1 MTNPSQ
7 GAPPSASAGPSS
19 PAGASAPAGPSTPTA
34 PSAPAAPAAHAPKPG
49 VATLSRE
56 LADFLVELSITLN
69 KHAIYPESHPLL
81 HGAVDGVANRL
92 GTLFVGDRESL
103 SIGVARRQL
112 IIEGVATD
120 PLNAVLKELAT
131 RLHAHHVGAVKFIRG
146 IGREELGN
154 ALAAL
159 AVDPVRSQTPI
170 GLDIERV
177 GELWP
182 HVRFFPLT
190 YDRLQ
195 LIEDDPADEQSTD
208 HMAAG
213 RATQLWIGLARAA
226 LVSDTSGPGEKRR
239 EAADDNTSLEPAT
252 VARAIDEHQ
261 REEAYDQVIVGY
273 LLQIGEE
280 LKTAEG
286 PEAAGLQKRVSRL
299 VGSLKESTLERLLEM
314 GGDKAQRRRF
324 LLDASQ
330 GITVEAV
337 IDLVKAASAA
347 EGQTVSHSMLR
358 MLSKLAHHPSSDGP
372 RARTDPTIRDV
383 MRRLVDD
390 WTLDD
395 PNPEA
400 YRQALE
406 SISSSRNPAT
416 KTSNDAIPTDIEPE
430 RMVQI
435 AIEVGS
441 MGPQV
446 RAAMVDLCR
455 AGRAEVLLDL
465 VERAPT
471 PESVAPVWEFLKGE
485 RILEGLLQQPR
496 IDMPLVAR
504 FVKRLGIETAST
516 LLSVAAV
523 FEDAKTRAQFYDL
536 LQSLGDEVGPS
547 MAERIA
553 NSPPVMQRELLA
565 QLGRLGA
572 LPSGFS
578 ARSYLDSEEALV
590 RREAVRL
597 LLRNAAERDETIMAA
612 LSDPDDRVVFAGLT
626 IAQEKCPPAGI
637 ELIRQRVDRGE
648 LDSQLRTMGIRI
660 VAQQHTPETLAWLL
674 GFIVTETQWARRPK
688 LRASTPEMLAALS
701 MVATHWRSDPKAE
714 SIIRLAEQSRDSEV
728 RTKVARVKGMKSPAR
743 VPKNE

>member
-7 GAPPSASAGPSS
+7 AAP
-19 PAGASAPAGPSTPTA
+19 PSTPTA
-34 PSAPAAPAAHAPKPG
+34 PPSSAPAARPG

-69 KHAIYPESHPLL
+69 KHAIYPQSHPLL
-81 HGAVDGVANRL
+81 DIAVDGVATRL
-92 GTLFVGDRESL
+92 AMLFVGDRDSL

-120 PLNAVLKELAT
+120 PLNPVLKELAQ
-131 RLHAHHVGAVKFIRG
+131 RLHEHHVGAVKFVRG
-146 IGREELGN
+146 IGRDELAQ

-159 AVDPVRSQTPI
+159 AVDPVRAEKPI
-170 GLDIERV
+170 GHDTERV

-195 LIEDDPADEQSTD
+195 LIEDDPSGEAPSADQ
-208 HMAAG
+208 MAAG

-226 LVSDTSGPGEKRR
+226 LVSDTSEAVSGGEEPDERT
-239 EAADDNTSLEPAT
+239 ALEPAT

-280 LKTAEG
+280 LRTAEG
-286 PEAAGLQKRVSRL
+286 PEATALQRRVSRL
-299 VGSLKESTLERLLEM
+299 VASLKESTLERLLEM

-358 MLSKLAHHPSSDGP
+358 MLSKLAHHPSSGGP
-372 RARTDPTIRDV
+372 RAKTDPTIRDV

-390 WTLDD
+390 WSLDD

-406 SISSSRNPAT
+406 SMSSLRNASDRP
-416 KTSNDAIPTDIEPE
+416 TSSTVVPTECEPE
-430 RMVQI
+430 RIVQI
-435 AIEVGS
+435 AIEVGA

-446 RAAMVDLCR
+446 RAAMVELCK

-465 VERAPT
+465 VERAP
-471 PESVAPVWEFLKGE
+471 SADAGAPVWDFLKGE
-485 RILEGLLQQPR
+485 RILETLLGQPR
-496 IDMPLVAR
+496 LDMALIGR
-504 FVKRLGIETAST
+504 FVRRIGAAAVPT
-516 LLSVAAV
+516 LLAAALV
-523 FEDAKTRAQFYDL
+523 IDDTKVRAQFYDL
-536 LQSLGDEVGPS
+536 LQSLGDQIGEPV
-547 MAERIA
+547 AAQIA
-553 NSPPVMQRELLA
+553 GAPAIIQRELLTL
-565 QLGRLGA
+565 LGKLA
-572 LPSGFS
+572 TLPAGFS
-578 ARSYLDSEEALV
+578 ARSFLDNEEPLV

-597 LLRNAAERDETIMAA
+597 LLRNSAERDETIMSA

-626 IAQEKCPPAGI
+626 VAQERCPPAGI

-660 VAQQHTPETLAWLL
+660 AAQQHNAETLAWFLD
-674 GFIVTETQWARRPK
+674 FVVTEAHWPRKPK
-688 LRASTPEMLAALS
+688 LKPSTPEMLAALS
-701 MVATHWRSDPKAE
+701 VIAANWRTDPAAE
-714 SIIRLAEQSRDSEV
+714 TALKLAEQSKDSEV
-728 RTKVARVKGMKSPAR
+728 RAKIARTRGSTSAAT
-743 VPKNE
+743 

>member
-7 GAPPSASAGPSS
+7 AAP
-19 PAGASAPAGPSTPTA
+19 
-34 PSAPAAPAAHAPKPG
+34 PSAPAAPSAPAPRPA

-69 KHAIYPESHPLL
+69 KHAIYPQSHPLL
-81 HGAVDGVANRL
+81 HGAVDGVATRL
-92 GTLFVGDRESL
+92 GTLFVGERESL

-120 PLNAVLKELAT
+120 PLNAVLKELAQ
-131 RLHAHHVGAVKFIRG
+131 RLHDHHVGAVKFVRG
-146 IGREELGN
+146 IGRDELGD

-159 AVDPVRSQTPI
+159 AVDPVRSEKPI

-177 GELWP
+177 GELWQ

-195 LIEDDPADEQSTD
+195 LIEDEPGGEPPGADQ
-208 HMAAG
+208 MASG

-226 LVSDTSGPGEKRR
+226 LVSDTSHPAASR
-239 EAADDNTSLEPAT
+239 EESDDSTALEPAT

-286 PEAAGLQKRVSRL
+286 PEAVGLQRRVSRL

-358 MLSKLAHHPSSDGP
+358 MLSKLAHHPSSGGP

-406 SISSSRNPAT
+406 SMSSSRSAT
-416 KTSNDAIPTDIEPE
+416 QKPSNDVLPTEIEPE

-435 AIEVGS
+435 AIEVGA

-446 RAAMVDLCR
+446 RAAMVDLCK

-465 VERAPT
+465 VERAPS
-471 PESVAPVWEFLKGE
+471 EEAGASVWEFLKGK
-485 RILEGLLQQPR
+485 RILEDLLQQPR
-496 IDMPLVAR
+496 VDMPLVAR
-504 FVKRLGIETAST
+504 FVKRLGIGAAPT
-516 LLSVAAV
+516 LLSAAAV
-523 FEDAKTRAQFYDL
+523 FDDAKIRTQFYDL
-536 LQSLGDEVGPS
+536 VQSAGDQVGE
-547 MAERIA
+547 AVVERIPDA
-553 NSPPVMQRELLA
+553 PPVVQRELLSL
-565 QLGRLGA
+565 LGRLST

-578 ARSYLDSEEALV
+578 AINYLANEEALV

-597 LLRNAAERDETIMAA
+597 LLRNPAERDETIMSA
-612 LSDPDDRVVFAGLT
+612 LTDTDDRVVFAGLT
-626 IAQEKCPPAGI
+626 VAQERCPSTGI
-637 ELIRQRVDRGE
+637 ELIKQRVDRGE

-660 VAQQHTPETLAWLL
+660 VAQQRTPETLAWLL
-674 GFIVTETQWARRPK
+674 SYVVTVAHWPRRSR
-688 LRASTPEMLAALS
+688 LRPSTPEMLAALS
-701 MVATHWRSDPKAE
+701 VIAAYWGNDPAAE
-714 SIIRLAEQSRDSEV
+714 TVITLAERSKDPEV
-728 RTKVARVKGMKSPAR
+728 RAKIARRGAMTKPVTA
-743 VPKNE
+743 PKNE

>member
-7 GAPPSASAGPSS
+7 AAPPST
-19 PAGASAPAGPSTPTA
+19 PAPTSRPA
-34 PSAPAAPAAHAPKPG
+34 

-69 KHAIYPESHPLL
+69 KHAIYPRSHPLL

-92 GTLFVGDRESL
+92 GMLFVGERESL

-120 PLNAVLKELAT
+120 PLNAVLKELAE
-131 RLHAHHVGAVKFIRG
+131 RLHEHHVGAVKFLRG
-146 IGREELGN
+146 LGRDELGDVLE
-154 ALAAL
+154 ALSI
-159 AVDPVRSQTPI
+159 DPVRSEKPI
-170 GLDIERV
+170 GLDLERV
-177 GELWP
+177 GELWQ

-195 LIEDDPADEQSTD
+195 LIEDEPGEPPGADQ
-208 HMAAG
+208 MAAG

-226 LVSDTSGPGEKRR
+226 LVSDTSSSAAAR
-239 EAADDNTSLEPAT
+239 ESDDSTALEPAT

-273 LLQIGEE
+273 LLQIGDE

-286 PEAAGLQKRVSRL
+286 PEAAGLQRRVSRL

-358 MLSKLAHHPSSDGP
+358 MLAKLAHHPSSGGP

-390 WTLDD
+390 WSLDD

-406 SISSSRNPAT
+406 SMSSRNVVQKHSSSAVP
-416 KTSNDAIPTDIEPE
+416 NEIEPE
-430 RMVQI
+430 RMIQI
-435 AIEVGS
+435 AIEVGA
-441 MGPQV
+441 MGPQIT
-446 RAAMVDLCR
+446 AAMADLCK

-465 VERAPT
+465 IERAPS
-471 PESVAPVWEFLKGE
+471 EEAGAPVWEFLKGK
-485 RILEGLLQQPR
+485 RILDELLQQPR
-496 IDMPLVAR
+496 VDMPLVAR
-504 FVKRLGIETAST
+504 FVKRIGVGAAPT
-516 LLSVAAV
+516 LLSAAAV
-523 FEDAKTRAQFYDL
+523 FDDAKIRAQFYDL
-536 LQSLGDEVGPS
+536 VQSAGDQAGAAIV
-547 MAERIA
+547 ERIA
-553 NSPPVMQRELLA
+553 GAPPAMQRELLGL
-565 QLGRLGA
+565 LGRLA
-572 LPSGFS
+572 TLPPGFS
-578 ARSYLDSEEALV
+578 AINYLASEEPLV

-597 LLRNAAERDETIMAA
+597 MLRNPAERDETIMGA
-612 LSDPDDRVVFAGLT
+612 LTDTDDRVVFAGLT
-626 IAQEKCPPAGI
+626 VAQERCPPAGI

-660 VAQQHTPETLAWLL
+660 VAQQRTPETLTWLL
-674 GFIVTETQWARRPK
+674 RYVVTEAHWPRKPK
-688 LRASTPEMLAALS
+688 LRAATPDMLAALS
-701 MVATHWRSDPKAE
+701 VIAAYWGNDPAAE
-714 SIIRLAEQSRDSEV
+714 PVITLAERSRDPEV
-728 RTKVARVKGMKSPAR
+728 RAKVARRGAISRPVTPL
-743 VPKNE
+743 KNE

>member
-7 GAPPSASAGPSS
+7 
-19 PAGASAPAGPSTPTA
+19 PATPATPAA
-34 PSAPAAPAAHAPKPG
+34 PSAPLPRPT

-69 KHAIYPESHPLL
+69 KHAIYPQSHPLL
-81 HGAVDGVANRL
+81 DVAVDGVANRL
-92 GTLFVGDRESL
+92 GTLFVGERESL

-120 PLNAVLKELAT
+120 PLNPVLKELAQ
-131 RLHAHHVGAVKFIRG
+131 RLHEHHVGAVKFVRG
-146 IGREELGN
+146 IGRDELAS

-159 AVDPVRSQTPI
+159 AIDPIRSTKPI
-170 GLDIERV
+170 GLDTERA
-177 GELWP
+177 GELWQ

-195 LIEDDPADEQSTD
+195 LIEDEPGEAASADQ
-208 HMAAG
+208 MAAG

-226 LVSDTSGPGEKRR
+226 LVSDTSNPTAPKE
-239 EAADDNTSLEPAT
+239 EVDDATALEPAT

-286 PEAAGLQKRVSRL
+286 PEAAGLQRRVSRL

-358 MLSKLAHHPSSDGP
+358 MLSKLAHHPSSGGP
-372 RARTDPTIRDV
+372 RAKTDPTIRDV

-406 SISSSRNPAT
+406 NMSGLRNAT
-416 KTSNDAIPTDIEPE
+416 EKPSAKPLPTDIEPE
-430 RMVQI
+430 RLVQI
-435 AIEVGS
+435 AIEVGT

-446 RAAMVDLCR
+446 RAAMVDLYKG
-455 AGRAEVLLDL
+455 GRAEVLLDL
-465 VERAPT
+465 VERAPST
-471 PESVAPVWEFLKGE
+471 EAAAPVWEFLKEE
-485 RILEGLLQQPR
+485 RILEALLEQPR
-496 IDMPLVAR
+496 IDMPLIAR
-504 FVKRLGIETAST
+504 LAKLIGIGAAPT
-516 LLSVAAV
+516 LLSALAV
-523 FEDAKTRAQFYDL
+523 FEDAKTRSQFYDL
-536 LQSLGDEVGPS
+536 LETLGDGVS
-547 MAERIA
+547 TVIA
-553 NSPPVMQRELLA
+553 GRVSDAPTFLQRELLGL
-565 QLGRLGA
+565 LGRLGA

-578 ARSYLDSEEALV
+578 ARTYIESEEALV

-597 LLRNAAERDETIMAA
+597 LLRNAGDRDETIISA
-612 LSDPDDRVVFAGLT
+612 LSDTDDRVVFAGLT
-626 IAQEKCPPAGI
+626 VAQERCPPAGI
-637 ELIRQRVDRGE
+637 ELIKQRVDRGE

-660 VAQQHTPETLAWLL
+660 VAQQRTAATLAWLL
-674 GFIVTETQWARRPK
+674 TYVITEAHWPRRPK
-688 LRASTPEMLAALS
+688 LRTSTPEMLAALS
-701 MVATHWRSDPKAE
+701 MIATFWPDDPVAQVVLG
-714 SIIRLAEQSRDSEV
+714 LARQSRDPEV
-728 RTKVARVKGMKSPAR
+728 RAKIARRGSTTTPVAA
-743 VPKNE
+743 PKNE

>member
-7 GAPPSASAGPSS
+7 PAPPAASPPSS
-19 PAGASAPAGPSTPTA
+19 SAPIFK
-34 PSAPAAPAAHAPKPG
+34 PA

-69 KHAIYPESHPLL
+69 KHAIYPQSHPLL
-81 HGAVDGVANRL
+81 DVAVDGVANRL
-92 GTLFVGDRESL
+92 GTLFVGERESL

-120 PLNAVLKELAT
+120 PLNPVLKELAQ
-131 RLHAHHVGAVKFIRG
+131 RLHDHHVGAVKFVRG
-146 IGREELGN
+146 IGRDELAN

-159 AVDPVRSQTPI
+159 AIDPVRSTKPI
-170 GLDIERV
+170 GLDAERV
-177 GELWP
+177 GQLWQ

-190 YDRLQ
+190 YNRLQ
-195 LIEDDPADEQSTD
+195 LIEDEPGETSSTD
-208 HMAAG
+208 QMAAG

-226 LVSDTSGPGEKRR
+226 LVSDTSNPTAPKE
-239 EAADDNTSLEPAT
+239 ELDDSAALEPAT

-314 GGDKAQRRRF
+314 GGDKSQRRKF

-358 MLSKLAHHPSSDGP
+358 MLSKLAHHPSSGGP
-372 RARTDPTIRDV
+372 RAKTDPTIRDV

-395 PNPEA
+395 PNPAA

-406 SISSSRNPAT
+406 NMSGLRTVTETPSGKPL
-416 KTSNDAIPTDIEPE
+416 PTEIEPE
-430 RMVQI
+430 RLVQI
-435 AIEVGS
+435 AIEVGT

-446 RAAMVDLCR
+446 RAAMVDLCKG
-455 AGRAEVLLDL
+455 GRVEVLLDL
-465 VERAPT
+465 VERAPSA
-471 PESVAPVWEFLKGE
+471 EAASPVWEFLTRE
-485 RILEGLLQQPR
+485 RILEALLQQQR
-496 IDMPLVAR
+496 IDMPLISR
-504 FVKRLGIETAST
+504 FVRLIGVSAAPT
-516 LLSVAAV
+516 LLSAAAV
-523 FEDAKTRAQFYDL
+523 FEDAKTRSQFYDL
-536 LQSLGDEVGPS
+536 LQSLGPGVSTE
-547 MAERIA
+547 IA
-553 NSPPVMQRELLA
+553 GRVSDAPAFLQRELLSL
-565 QLGRLGA
+565 LGRLGA

-578 ARSYLDSEEALV
+578 ARSYIESEEALV

-597 LLRNAAERDETIMAA
+597 LLRDPGDRDETIMSA

-626 IAQEKCPPAGI
+626 VAQERCPPAGI
-637 ELIRQRVDRGE
+637 ELIKQRVDRGE
-648 LDSQLRTMGIRI
+648 LDAQLRTMGIRI
-660 VAQQHTPETLAWLL
+660 VAQQRTAETLAWLL
-674 GFIVTETQWARRPK
+674 AFVITQAHWPRKPK

-701 MVATHWRSDPKAE
+701 MIATFWAKDPAAEVA
-714 SIIRLAEQSRDSEV
+714 IRLAGQSRDSEIRAKLGR
-728 RTKVARVKGMKSPAR
+728 RTAMTTPATP
-743 VPKNE
+743 PKNE